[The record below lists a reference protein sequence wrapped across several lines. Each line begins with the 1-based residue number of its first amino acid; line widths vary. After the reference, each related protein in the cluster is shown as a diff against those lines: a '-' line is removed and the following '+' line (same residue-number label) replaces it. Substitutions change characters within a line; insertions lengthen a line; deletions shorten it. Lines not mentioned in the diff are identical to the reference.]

1 MLFSHVELARLLPRI
16 QTKCIVKVF
25 DDWLGQ
31 PGWRMT
37 VCAMRSVGEDAELD
51 IFITKRAWSGH
62 EPPQVGQN
70 LEGRLWLQRRLS
82 WTS

>member
-1 MLFSHVELARLLPRI
+1 MLFSHVELARLLPTI

-25 DDWLGQ
+25 DEWLGQ

-37 VCAMRSVGEDAELD
+37 ACAMRSAGEDAELD
-51 IFITKRAWSGH
+51 SFIAKTAWSGR
-62 EPPQVGQN
+62 EPPQVGQD
-70 LEGRLWLQRRLS
+70 LERTLRLQGRLS

>member
-1 MLFSHVELARLLPRI
+1 MLFSHAELARLLPTT

-31 PGWRMT
+31 PGWRMA
-37 VCAMRSVGEDAELD
+37 VCAMRSAAEDAELN
-51 IFITKRAWSGH
+51 IFITEWAWSGH
-62 EPPQVGQN
+62 EQPQVGQN
-70 LEGRLWLQRRLS
+70 LKGRPWLQGRLS